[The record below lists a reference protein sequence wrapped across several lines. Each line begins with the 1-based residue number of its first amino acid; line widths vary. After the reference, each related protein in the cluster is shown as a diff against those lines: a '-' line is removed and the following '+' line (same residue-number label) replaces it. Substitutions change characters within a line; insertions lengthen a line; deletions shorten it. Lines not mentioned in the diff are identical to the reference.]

1 MKYLD
6 NQFVGFVS
14 KRKNIE
20 VFMDSRNGEVGV
32 DMWLITVV
40 TPRRRLEL
48 ELLNNPQ
55 WRPF

>member
-6 NQFVGFVS
+6 NQFVGFAPRCKHIPVM
-14 KRKNIE
+14 
-20 VFMDSRNGEVGV
+20 VDYTWGELGES
-32 DMWLITVV
+32 MWLITVV

-48 ELLNNPQ
+48 ELLNNPN